1 MHSSIPVQF
10 GESTGPGSDKM
21 MILIQ
26 TERKYLSRY
35 MRQPT
40 PLFIHEEYGE
50 DIPLTLR
57 VTRISY
63 NINTKSQL
71 KVTRTEEM
79 ITN

>member
-1 MHSSIPVQF
+1 
-10 GESTGPGSDKM
+10 
-21 MILIQ
+21 
-26 TERKYLSRY
+26 
-35 MRQPT
+35 MREPT

-79 ITN
+79 IKKLLLLKQNSPGSIVGNV